1 MWSRTVAAPHRG
13 QIGMTAQSD
22 SPEAAINVLPIWRGS
37 IEIEPL
43 LGGITNKNYLVI
55 DGERRAVVRFGG
67 DIPVHG
73 VMRFN
78 EQAASM
84 AASAAGISPLV
95 LFAGP
100 TVLVLE
106 YVSGQTLGPQDVRRD
121 RDRCVSLMKRAH
133 RDIPKFLRGPT
144 LLFHV
149 FHIVR
154 TYGRVLIE
162 DTSRYAKEFP
172 RLLRAS
178 EALESTVGPIDLVFG
193 HNDLLAANFI
203 DDGER
208 LWLVDWDY
216 AGWNTALF
224 DLGGLSSNNGF
235 GVVDNDLML
244 ETYYEAPASDD
255 LRCRFQAM
263 LCASLLREAMWSMV
277 SETRSTIDF
286 DYPAYTSENL
296 TRFDAAW
303 AAFQEMRRS

>member
-1 MWSRTVAAPHRG
+1 MA
-13 QIGMTAQSD
+13 AQSD
-22 SPEAAINVLPIWRGS
+22 IPEATIKALPIWRGS
-37 IEIEPL
+37 IEIAPL
-43 LGGITNKNYLVI
+43 LGGITNKNYLVF

-78 EQAASM
+78 EQAASI
-84 AASAAGISPLV
+84 AASEAGISPRV
-95 LFAGP
+95 LFVRP

-106 YVSGQTLGPQDVRRD
+106 YVSGQTFGPQDVRSNRD
-121 RDRCVSLMKRAH
+121 KCVALMKCAH
-133 RDIPKFLRGPT
+133 RDIPEFLRGPA

-149 FHIVR
+149 FQIIR
-154 TYGRVLIE
+154 AYGRVLIE
-162 DTSRYAKEFP
+162 DNSRYAKELP
-172 RLLRAS
+172 SLLHAS
-178 EALESTVGPIDLVFG
+178 EALEAIVGPIELVFG

-235 GVVDNDLML
+235 GAIDNDLML
-244 ETYYEAPASDD
+244 EAYFEAPASDD
-255 LRCRFQAM
+255 LRYRFHAM

-296 TRFDAAW
+296 TRFKSAW